1 MSVRKILLLLLAGFT
16 LGPSTWAAPLRIVEV
31 AAPSI
36 NCVFDSDCRI
46 TVSDFTAPITLPG
59 TSGEGF
65 LQSRTGPPGEAGTV
79 GEDLTPFEYRVDLR
93 QIAGVTA
100 GPCITELSVDFGP
113 FQPLDYDGDGNAEDV
128 YVVTRGG
135 LGSVGLTS
143 AEQVGDRI
151 AFRFDPAV
159 CSGNRPGDGES
170 TFFFGLAAKG
180 PAQAVKAQATVSLGG
195 VLDLEARAPGGEDGG
210 DIPPPGPALC
220 FPGVPITDDVPV
232 CRCLRDRGAR
242 ELRCGLLH
250 PDFLL
255 VRRTPL
261 PTPPGKPFPVRWSF
275 APLGKPSGTVVVED
289 GLAPGYRRPQGP
301 ARLKFGPG
309 SGKGKTMTR
318 EYTVL
323 PPPQGGKVSVP
334 SLVTYKPRGG
344 AGEEETF
351 EILLPMGTQPWPT
364 LLDVPSEPL
373 PSPPADP
380 EFGPGPCGKAADEH
394 WEEHV
399 EGYAGTRLGTSY
411 KRYEEI
417 VDLAKWCR
425 ENMPRFGRI
434 CRSSGQDAWADCVL
448 GEVGNCTTVA
458 EEAIERCRRFIVG
471 GALDGILGG
480 HRRYLLDLGP

>member
-16 LGPSTWAAPLRIVEV
+16 LGPTAWAAPLEIVEI

-36 NCVFDSDCRI
+36 NCIFDSDCRL

-93 QIAGVTA
+93 QMAGVTA

-128 YVVTRGG
+128 FVVTRGG
-135 LGSVGLTS
+135 LGSVGLAS
-143 AEQVGDRI
+143 AEQLGDRI

-159 CSGNRPGDGES
+159 CTGSRPGTGES
-170 TFFFGLAAKG
+170 TFFFGLAAQG

-210 DIPPPGPALC
+210 DMPPPGPALC
-220 FPGVPITDDVPV
+220 FPGVPITADVPV

-250 PDFLL
+250 RDFVL

-261 PTPPGKPFPVRWSF
+261 PVPPGKAFPVRWSF
-275 APLGKPSGTVVVED
+275 APLGKRSGTVVVED

-323 PPPQGGKVSVP
+323 PPPEGGKVSVP

-344 AGEEETF
+344 ASEAETF
-351 EILLPMGTQPWPT
+351 EILLPIGTRPWPD
-364 LLDVPSEPL
+364 LADAPSEPV
-373 PSPPADP
+373 PSPSADP
-380 EFGPGPCGKAADEH
+380 HFGEDPCGRAADQLWKEDVEH
-394 WEEHV
+394 FR
-399 EGYAGTRLGTSY
+399 GTRFGLS
-411 KRYEEI
+411 RAREEY
-417 VDLAKWCR
+417 LLTRAERCR
-425 ENMPRFGRI
+425 RAMPTYGGS
-434 CRSSGQDAWADCVL
+434 CASAGEAAWANCYVREGRDCS
-448 GEVGNCTTVA
+448 EVAV
-458 EEAIERCRRFIVG
+458 EAIERCRRFIVG
-471 GALDGILGG
+471 EALDDILGG
-480 HRRYLLDLGP
+480 HRRDLLDLGR